1 MIFMSQSSITDI
13 TLSDQ
18 WSKWYVEHL
27 EIMLTVNG
35 IDSAERFIT
44 DSQGWPFSLAMYSIR
59 SPEIF
64 QDPYYLKI
72 RGMGSWAPLID
83 KNYYQRN
90 LFSGRE
96 VAPKVS
102 KDEVLLVTNQR
113 EPIPNLLDLEW
124 DWLKSVGLDQSTPY
138 RGINVIKSESFMEL
152 TYLTKNFNIG
162 VYKPT

>member
-1 MIFMSQSSITDI
+1 MSQSSITDI

-113 EPIPNLLDLEW
+113 EPISNLLDLEW

-138 RGINVIKSESFMEL
+138 RGINVIKSDSLIEL
-152 TYLTKNFNIG
+152 GHLTKNFNIG